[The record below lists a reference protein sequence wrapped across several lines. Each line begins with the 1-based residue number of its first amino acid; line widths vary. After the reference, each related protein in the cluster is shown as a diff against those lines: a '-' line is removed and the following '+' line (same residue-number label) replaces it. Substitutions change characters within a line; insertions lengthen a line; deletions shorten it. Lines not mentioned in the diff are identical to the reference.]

1 MRKRRPDLEHLT
13 SLLRQCLVRIDE
25 QAHLVQRLNG
35 KVTSSM
41 ASFLFEDE
49 DTELQELLE
58 SLLEPPAPAAQSD
71 LNHVVRE
78 TVQTFLGETNT
89 CVAVRE
95 QLAPALPA
103 IGCGPAPL
111 AGAVRRALAL
121 ALGPMDNGREIT
133 VTTRAEA
140 RWVVFEVERHGSGC
154 EHHLK
159 ERVLTLCEFVSS
171 LHGQC
176 LIDFD
181 ERGSLLIV
189 LDLPRALPIDDYD
202 DYDEY

>member
-25 QAHLVQRLNG
+25 QAQLVQRLNG
-35 KVTSSM
+35 RVTDSM

-49 DTELQELLE
+49 DTRLQSLLE
-58 SLLEPPAPAAQSD
+58 SLLESSAPANHAD
-71 LNHVVRE
+71 LNHVVQQ
-78 TVQTFLGETNT
+78 TVQSFLGEATT

-95 QLAPALPA
+95 QLAPDLPP
-103 IGCGPAPL
+103 IGCGPVPL

-121 ALGPMDNGREIT
+121 ALGPMDDGREIT
-133 VTTRAEA
+133 VTTRAEGA
-140 RWVVFEVERHGSGC
+140 SVVFEVERHGSGS
-154 EHHLK
+154 EYHLQ
-159 ERVLTLCEFVSS
+159 ERVLTLCEFVAR

-181 ERGSLLIV
+181 ERGSLVIV
-189 LDLPRALPIDDYD
+189 FDLPRALPIDGYG
-202 DYDEY
+202 EY